1 MQSLHKKKNYM
12 KEACP
17 VLRKYIMYATC
28 TQIAGWSLASSI
40 YRDVR
45 GPKAIKFTWEQD
57 REEKKRL

>member
-1 MQSLHKKKNYM
+1 M